1 MNSAWTVAALLAETR
16 KKEKKKKKKN
26 KQKKRRHD
34 QRYSR
39 NHCKAHKG
47 KRKTNGMNNSST
59 LPFPNENF
67 IHYI

>member
-1 MNSAWTVAALLAETR
+1 MVTSYIQPNNMDR
-16 KKEKKKKKKN
+16 Y
-26 KQKKRRHD
+26 D

-59 LPFPNENF
+59 LPFPNVNF